1 MSAHDP
7 DIIKAHNDGFTQGE
21 SLGRHAARQELLPL
35 LKEAREFVERFPYA
49 LLTFPRWRRVP
60 AANPQPERAPIK
72 TRECLGR
79 IDAAI
84 ADIETT

>member
-21 SLGRHAARQELLPL
+21 SFGRHAARQELLPL
-35 LKEAREFVERFPYA
+35 LREVVAAEEFDA
-49 LLTFPRWRRVP
+49 LLIARLRL
-60 AANPQPERAPIK
+60 K
-72 TRECLGR
+72 
-79 IDAAI
+79 AAI